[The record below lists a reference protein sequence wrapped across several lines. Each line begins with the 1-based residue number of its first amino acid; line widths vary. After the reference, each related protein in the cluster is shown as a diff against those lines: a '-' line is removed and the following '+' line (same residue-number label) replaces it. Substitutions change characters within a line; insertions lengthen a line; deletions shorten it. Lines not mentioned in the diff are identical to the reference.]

1 MNIKTPL
8 VTSMIQSS
16 VAAPGSHA
24 LILASRGRK
33 ARQSVSLW
41 LLLKGVEHMPLETPQ
56 IREERA
62 AEQLSV
68 YSSSLFSLSNMPSP
82 TYMSQKYFQLTLCHG
97 IPESHKHIYP
107 LTGGRQPKVSSFPAS
122 PSRSSGF
129 VQEGDS
135 SSRFGPSYAM
145 SALNCKVKRHN
156 TFYIKMAQER
166 KKTEKGN

>member
-97 IPESHKHIYP
+97 IPRATSIFTHLPGEGSRKSLHFLHPHLEVQGLCRRAIP
-107 LTGGRQPKVSSFPAS
+107 LVGLDLLMQCLHSIAKLRGITHS
-122 PSRSSGF
+122 
-129 VQEGDS
+129 
-135 SSRFGPSYAM
+135 
-145 SALNCKVKRHN
+145 
-156 TFYIKMAQER
+156 I
-166 KKTEKGN
+166 